1 MTLRGLVIS
10 LVSVIAMGIGLSP
23 SATMAA
29 PEQGAAAQ
37 GVQRSGQGGHGPK
50 RPDLADA
57 RLAGGRHGH
66 PPGDD
71 VPPPKGI
78 YQGSYEETS
87 DCPVEGCAYGP
98 GLFVAPTPLYKQQDT
113 RGPVVATIPVGE
125 CALKTGRDAVLSV
138 PVRGVLLKT
147 FGRFKAGD
155 VIYFTNVEGEGFS
168 TFWYRGEYF
177 TEFADDLAVRWDEA
191 PKDPRA
197 GYWVEVRRADGR
209 VGWALDPD
217 ISDRDCSLPRR

>member
-1 MTLRGLVIS
+1 MKLRELMIS
-10 LVSVIAMGIGLSP
+10 LVSVIAMAIGLSP

-29 PEQGAAAQ
+29 PESAAAAK
-37 GVQRSGQGGHGPK
+37 GVQRPDQGGHGLK
-50 RPDLADA
+50 RPDLPDA
-57 RLAGGRHGH
+57 RLSGGRRGH

-71 VPPPKGI
+71 VPPPEDI
-78 YQGSYEETS
+78 YEGSYEETS
-87 DCPVEGCAYGP
+87 DCPAQGCSYGP
-98 GLFVAPTPLYKQQDT
+98 GLFAAPTPLYKRQDT

-138 PVRGVLLKT
+138 PVRGVVLET
-147 FGRFKAGD
+147 SGHFKAGD
-155 VIYFTNVEGEGFS
+155 VIYFTSSEGEGFS

-177 TEFADDLAVRWDEA
+177 TEFAGDLAVRWDEA
-191 PKDPRA
+191 PKDPRE

-217 ISDRDCSLPRR
+217 ISDSDCSLSRR